1 MLHLKSPDLLDIFI
15 EGLIRTVVTIQCN
28 SKSKMAILVSGRVI
42 LDIFSRTSAYEVT
55 KLPRNVP
62 VGVLMKCCYFSE
74 QF

>member
-1 MLHLKSPDLLDIFI
+1 MLHLKSADLLDIFI
-15 EGLIRTVVTIQCN
+15 EVLIITVITIQYK

-42 LDIFSRTSAYEVT
+42 LDIFYRTSAYEVI

-62 VGVLMKCCYFSE
+62 VGVLKKCCYFSE